1 MRLTSF
7 ARRRMLAGL
16 AVLAGMTGGGAV
28 LAQPANPNAAA
39 TSDVK
44 IDKTGALIVPLGGV
58 VRFDLK
64 SGDRLPTEF
73 TIRND
78 DVVLVRSDLTNPRV
92 LLLTGKQAGLT
103 QLIVTY
109 NDKTSAKYD
118 VLVQPDYDLLRKV
131 IRQAVPT
138 ANVEVIPGVG
148 NVIILTGYVNKPE
161 DSDTVLRITSS
172 AVGGSV
178 NNVINALQLGGA
190 QHVLIDCTIAQ
201 VDRTELRER
210 NFSFGV
216 AGKTVG
222 FSSVLGGL
230 ATSNVAANSFGGIN
244 TTPPLAA
251 GAGANL
257 VLGIVPSSTLGALR
271 ALRTEGIAKFL
282 SEPKVITQ
290 TGRPAILRAGGQQA
304 ILGSASGINGPGAE
318 LRDVGTTL
326 EVLPI
331 VFGNGKIALEVV
343 PLIRTVN
350 AGRGVTTSFGFTPG
364 FNESSVRSSVVM
376 ESGQTYAIGGL
387 LETQVQGSVQKVP
400 YLGDMPLL
408 SAAFSSISY
417 EERET
422 ELIILVTPRLV
433 DAMGC
438 NQVPLRVPGKETR
451 TPDDYELFL
460 ESLIEAP
467 RGQRQ
472 PWVNGKYV
480 PAYKNDRSASQY
492 PCIGA
497 DGKVIPGCA
506 SPAAPASATSCGMPV
521 AAAPCNNERC
531 PRAGRTGGRDDG
543 NGSGANG
550 PGRRSD
556 RPADPGAGFGP
567 TVISGPADRRPAR
580 KRPHGSGGRTGR
592 SRPDPSEMFRF
603 RPLAGGRLTVP
614 AAPRTEPRYRINLNS
629 GGEHATHRNRRPVRI
644 HPRIPCARCCSGSIS
659 FGWKRNVPGTNTSQ
673 T

>member
-7 ARRRMLAGL
+7 ARHRMLAGL

-28 LAQPANPNAAA
+28 LAQPAIPTA
-39 TSDVK
+39 DVK
-44 IDKTGALIVPLGGV
+44 IDKTGALLVPLGGL
-58 VRFDLK
+58 VRLDLK
-64 SGDRLPTEF
+64 SGDRLPVEWVLRNEDVALV
-73 TIRND
+73 RND
-78 DVVLVRSDLTNPRV
+78 PKDPRV

-103 QLIVTY
+103 NLKVTF
-109 NDKTSAKYD
+109 NDKTFVTYD
-118 VLVQPDYDLLRKV
+118 IIVQPDYDLLRKV
-131 IRQAVPT
+131 IRQSVPT
-138 ANVEVIPGVG
+138 ANVEIIPGVG
-148 NVIILTGYVNKPE
+148 NVIILTGYVNQPN
-161 DSDTVLRITSS
+161 DSDTVLRIASS
-172 AVGGSV
+172 AVGGNI

-190 QHVLIDCTIAQ
+190 QHVQIDCTIAQ

-210 NFSFGV
+210 NFSFGIS
-216 AGKTVG
+216 GKTAG

-230 ATSNVAANSFGGIN
+230 ATSNAATNSFGGAFA
-244 TTPPLAA
+244 TPPITP

-257 VLGIVPSSTLGALR
+257 VLGIVPASTLGALR
-271 ALRTEGIAKFL
+271 ALRTEGVAKFL
-282 SEPKVITQ
+282 SEPRVITQ

-304 ILGSASGINGPGAE
+304 ILGAASGINGPGAE
-318 LRDVGTTL
+318 LKDVGTTL

-364 FNESSVRSSVVM
+364 FNESSARSSVVL

-400 YLGDMPLL
+400 YLGDLPILG
-408 SAAFSSISY
+408 AAFSSISY

-480 PAYKNDRSASQY
+480 PAYKNDRSASQF

-497 DGKVIPGCA
+497 DGRAIPGCA
-506 SPAAPASATSCGMPV
+506 NTAAPAHATGATWGMPVATAPAAPAMNPTLAPV
-521 AAAPCNNERC
+521 VP
-531 PRAGRTGGRDDG
+531 AGGTLETVPVPTVDPSQIPVPVP
-543 NGSGANG
+543 GSG
-550 PGRRSD
+550 
-556 RPADPGAGFGP
+556 
-567 TVISGPADRRPAR
+567 
-580 KRPHGSGGRTGR
+580 
-592 SRPDPSEMFRF
+592 
-603 RPLAGGRLTVP
+603 
-614 AAPRTEPRYRINLNS
+614 
-629 GGEHATHRNRRPVRI
+629 
-644 HPRIPCARCCSGSIS
+644 
-659 FGWKRNVPGTNTSQ
+659 Q
-673 T
+673 Q